1 MIGVPGLGTPIS
13 SKEILVEKNTSK
25 DYFAYMKDLVPL
37 FQERLSAGQTVR
49 FSPRGISMLPMLRQG
64 IDDVVLSP
72 IPEKLK
78 KYDLP
83 LYQRDDGHFV
93 LHRIVRVGETY
104 TCIGDNQFELEHGLR
119 HDQMIALVTA
129 FYRNGKYHSVNELT
143 YRIYCRF
150 WHYSRG
156 LRHFWRRG
164 IGWLRRHCK

>member
-1 MIGVPGLGTPIS
+1 MRLEQI
-13 SKEILVEKNTSK
+13 
-25 DYFAYMKDLVPL
+25 MPL
-37 FQERLSAGQTVR
+37 MREYLSAGKTVK

-104 TCIGDNQFELEHGLR
+104 SCIGDNQFELEHGLR

-164 IGWLRRHCK
+164 IGWLRRHMR